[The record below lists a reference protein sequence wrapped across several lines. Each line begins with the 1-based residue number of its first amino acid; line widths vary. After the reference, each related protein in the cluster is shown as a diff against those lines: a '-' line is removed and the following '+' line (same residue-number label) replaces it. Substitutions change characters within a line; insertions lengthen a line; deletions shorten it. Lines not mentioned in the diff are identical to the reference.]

1 MKAFELAAG
10 TRLKI
15 TKVTPRKEHHGDDLV
30 QAISLRLRWE
40 TTNDSLTKLHA
51 NLKDM
56 LFYRAAPE
64 EAQAKIDGV
73 PEITPNLRCP
83 AVGLPL
89 KVEGSF
95 TGYTLTIE
103 HGIDEDSALE
113 LYECAQD
120 KFTVDAKEGGTA
132 IIDWS
137 LSTNKEVTP
146 ELVGELCALEGTEIS
161 LVQLKAP
168 EVKPDQVIDGSV
180 GHPGLAAMRAE
191 EAGQARLDIDGEAAA
206 DQATDAFL
214 GIHGGTP
221 DDDDPS
227 IATGDGGAAEEDE
240 QEPQEEEDDEGG
252 PQLAEEAKP
261 RRGHR
266 AATTEGGLE

>member
-1 MKAFELAAG
+1 MKAFELPAG
-10 TRLKI
+10 TRLKLLK
-15 TKVTPRKEHHGDDLV
+15 TTPRKEIHGDELV
-30 QAISLRLRWE
+30 QAISLKLRWE

-83 AVGLPL
+83 AVSLPL

-103 HGIDEDSALE
+103 HGIDDDSALE
-113 LYECAQD
+113 LYECTQD
-120 KFTVDAKEGGTA
+120 KFSADAKEGGTA

-137 LSTNKEVTP
+137 LSSNNEVTP
-146 ELVGELCALEGTEIS
+146 EMVGALCALEGTEIT
-161 LVQLKAP
+161 LIQLKAP
-168 EVKPDQVIDGSV
+168 EVKPDPVIDGTV

-191 EAGQARLDIDGEAAA
+191 AAGQARLDIDGEAAA

-214 GIHGGTP
+214 GIHGGTAE
-221 DDDDPS
+221 DDDPP

-240 QEPQEEEDDEGG
+240 QEPQDDADDDAG
-252 PQLAEEAKP
+252 PQFAEEAKP
-261 RRGHR
+261 RRGR
-266 AATTEGGLE
+266 RTAAAGGLE